1 VNDMCNCDC
10 DIDSYDWFRGFDSR
24 CFAAEFFRD
33 FEEAEREFEDAFM
46 GIETKAS
53 KELMGEYETSEDLK
67 VREIGSFVYSYSM
80 VTGFDGTPRVREFSN
95 AASSIG
101 SSRRRSSRGRK
112 GGVSNC
118 DRTEIMSE
126 GEPLADIN
134 VYDKEVKV
142 VVEMLG
148 LSKEKIKIRAYNSS
162 VEISTDYPPRKYQV
176 IDIPPEADIET
187 VKSTYKNG
195 ILEIAFKKKRKLKRS
210 DKGRKSK

>member
-1 VNDMCNCDC
+1 MCNC
-10 DIDSYDWFRGFDSR
+10 DIDSYDWFRRFNSR
-24 CFAAEFFRD
+24 CFGAEFFRD

-46 GIETKAS
+46 EIETKAS
-53 KELMGEYETSEDLK
+53 KELMSEYETSEGVK
-67 VREIGSFVYSYSM
+67 VREIGSFVYGYSIAI
-80 VTGFDGTPRVREFSN
+80 GFDGTPRVREFSN
-95 AASSIG
+95 APSGIG
-101 SSRRRSSRGRK
+101 SSRRSSRGRK
-112 GGVSNC
+112 RGVSNY

-126 GEPLADIN
+126 REPLADIN

-142 VVEMLG
+142 VVDMPG
-148 LSKEKIKIRAYNSS
+148 LSKEHIKIHAYNNL

-210 DKGRKSK
+210 NKGRK